1 MPSDAPAITAQGP
14 YVTRTSF
21 RGMSLFTLLCV
32 PVRGA
37 PQIGAFGARCIRETA
52 VAGYEGSVD
61 DRSSTLPGR
70 GAVYASHLRSSAVV
84 AVQFLAIAAALW
96 VLAWVVGETWVI
108 LLPVAL
114 ALIVCTVLWPPVRW
128 LRNKGVPPAAAVLL
142 ALLVALGVI
151 GGVVAAIAPAVVEQS
166 TELAEQ
172 ASAGVVKVRDWLGGP
187 PLNISEAQLNTA
199 VAAITDRLNSSSAQ
213 IASGVFTGVG
223 AATSA
228 LVTFFTA
235 VVVTFFLLK
244 DGPGFIPWLRRAVGH
259 PAAPHLAAVLER
271 MWTTLGGFIRTQALV
286 SLVDAVL
293 IGIGLVI
300 LGVPLAYALA
310 VITFIGGFVP
320 IVGAFVAGGL
330 AVLVALV
337 ANGPVTALIVLGIIL
352 AVQQLEGNVLQ
363 PWLQSK
369 SMKLHAVLVLLAVTL
384 GASAF
389 GVIGAFLAVPVA
401 AALAVVIRYYD
412 EQVAERTGE
421 GTEPEP
427 PEPAEDEPD
436 PAGVADPKKGE

>member
-1 MPSDAPAITAQGP
+1 MVAAQ
-14 YVTRTSF
+14 F
-21 RGMSLFTLLCV
+21 
-32 PVRGA
+32 
-37 PQIGAFGARCIRETA
+37 
-52 VAGYEGSVD
+52 
-61 DRSSTLPGR
+61 
-70 GAVYASHLRSSAVV
+70 V
-84 AVQFLAIAAALW
+84 AVAAALW
-96 VLAWVVGETWVI
+96 VLAWVVGKTWVI
-108 LLPVAL
+108 ILPVTL
-114 ALIVCTVLWPPVRW
+114 ALVVCTVLWPPVRW

-142 ALLVALGVI
+142 VLLIALAVIAGVI
-151 GGVVAAIAPAVVEQS
+151 AAVAPAIVGQS
-166 TELAEQ
+166 TELAAQ

-187 PLNISEAQLNTA
+187 PLNISEEQLNSA
-199 VAAITDRLNSSSAQ
+199 VTAITDRLNSSSAQ

-228 LVTFFTA
+228 LVTVFTA

-244 DGPGFIPWLRRAVGH
+244 DGPGFIPWLRRTVGQ
-259 PAAPHLAAVLER
+259 PAAPHLAEVLQR
-271 MWTTLGGFIRTQALV
+271 VWVTLGGFIRTQALV

-310 VITFIGGFVP
+310 IITFIGGFVP

-369 SMKLHAVLVLLAVTL
+369 SMKLHAVIVLLAVTL
-384 GASAF
+384 GASTF

-401 AALAVVIRYYD
+401 AAAAVTVRYYL
-412 EQVAERTGE
+412 EQVSRRAGE
-421 GTEPEP
+421 D
-427 PEPAEDEPD
+427 AAPD
-436 PAGVADPKKGE
+436 ADTDDVAARD